1 MKRIKNDISS
11 PVKEERTNLISDEQL
26 AELLTKSEQAK
37 AAPAPE
43 EGQEDENPLS
53 PPRTKLT
60 VEGLGEVE
68 VKEMPDKHVLN
79 DRGLAPSIEIENLY
93 KAYGKKLVIKGL
105 DMTVYPGEVF
115 GFLGKNGVGKSTT
128 IDCLIGCKDFQSG
141 NIYINGY
148 DVKQEPIE
156 AKKCFGYVSSE
167 PDCYETMT
175 GYEYLDFIAS
185 VYGIGEV
192 DYKNNVRYLANRL
205 DLKDEDLS
213 LPSSGYSH
221 GMKQKLCLIAS
232 LIHTPEVWILDE
244 PTVGLDVMAVEELTK
259 MLREY
264 ADNGQTVLLTSHN
277 IDLVGAI
284 SDRVAIL
291 NEGKVAVTLDLKA
304 NPNHR
309 LGLRRTFFE
318 IYGRGGKDKNA

>member
-1 MKRIKNDISS
+1 MKRTVEDI
-11 PVKEERTNLISDEQL
+11 PMTEEFVSNE
-26 AELLTKSEQAK
+26 EVSEEETPRS
-37 AAPAPE
+37 AP
-43 EGQEDENPLS
+43 QT
-53 PPRTKLT
+53 RLT
-60 VEGLGEVE
+60 VESLE
-68 VKEMPDKHVLN
+68 EMNLEEIPEQRIEEGAAKPSGPD
-79 DRGLAPSIEIENLY
+79 PMIEIVGLQ
-93 KAYGKKLVIKGL
+93 KSYGKKHVIKGL

-128 IDCLIGCKDFQSG
+128 IDCLIGCKDFQEG
-141 NIYINGY
+141 EIYINGY
-148 DVKQEPIE
+148 DIRKDPIE

-167 PDCYETMT
+167 PDCYEAMT

-192 DYKNNVRYLANRL
+192 DFKNNVRYLANRL
-205 DLKDEDLS
+205 DLKDEDLA

-244 PTVGLDVMAVEELTK
+244 PTVGLDVMAVEELNK

-277 IDLVGAI
+277 IDLVGAVC
-284 SDRVAIL
+284 DRVAIL
-291 NEGKVAVTLDLKA
+291 NEGKIAVTLDLKA

-318 IYGRGGKDKNA
+318 IYGRSGGNGPNA